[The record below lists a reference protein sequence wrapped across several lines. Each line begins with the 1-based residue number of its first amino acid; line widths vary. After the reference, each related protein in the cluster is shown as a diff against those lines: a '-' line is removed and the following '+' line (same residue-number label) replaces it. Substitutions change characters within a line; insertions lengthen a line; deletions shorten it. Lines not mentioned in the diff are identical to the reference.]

1 MSSATITFDFK
12 DIRLFEATCKTIGEK
27 TALKAAKKAAQK
39 GSTVVG
45 TAIRKAAPK
54 GKTGQ
59 LKKGFSKKQSERSSL
74 RGKFVF
80 YYAMD
85 SAKNEIFQKPIQH
98 PGVLGGKNKHAYYP
112 SSIEYGFLARAPG
125 GGYKFTAG
133 EKRPA
138 QKVEGT
144 HFTRKAAEQA
154 APAATA
160 VMKKVLNEELTK
172 AWKT

>member
-12 DIRLFEATCKTIGEK
+12 DILLFEATCKTIGEK
-27 TALKAAKKAAQK
+27 TAMKAAKKAAQK

-59 LKKGFSKKQSERSSL
+59 LRKGFKKKAERSSL
-74 RGKFVF
+74 KGKFV
-80 YYAMD
+80 YDYAMD

-144 HFTRKAAEQA
+144 HFTRNAAEQA

-160 VMKKVLNEELTK
+160 VIKKVLNEELTK